1 MANLR
6 DIKNRIKSVKSTG
19 KITQAMKMVAAAKV
33 KKAENAAKESRP
45 YSKFLIKVF
54 AELTKSNKLM
64 DFENNKFDSAL
75 ENYPALLQKRETKN
89 IGILVLT
96 SDKGLAGAYNTN
108 IIKETLQT
116 VKDYKEQGLGV
127 KLFVVGLKGISSLKR
142 LFGTSGDVEIV
153 KNYAKI
159 PPLVEVEVAKMMAE
173 DLAQAYVDGK
183 IDEIEVIAT
192 EFKSML
198 SYKVGKFQLLPL
210 EIPSQ
215 EDTEHIINPE
225 MIFEPSIEEVLK
237 KLVPLYLANSVY
249 TALKEASASELAA
262 RMNAM
267 SNATKNAE
275 EMAKNL
281 SIMYNK
287 ARQYNITQEILEVVS
302 GANAIS

>member
-54 AELTKSNKLM
+54 AELVKSNGNMQFDEDK
-64 DFENNKFDSAL
+64 FETAL

-116 VKDYKEQGLGV
+116 VQTYKEQGIGV
-127 KLFVVGLKGISSLKR
+127 KLFVVGLKGIASLKKI
-142 LFGTSGDVEIV
+142 FPAGGDVEIV

-159 PPLVEVEVAKMMAE
+159 PPLVEVQVAKMMAE
-173 DLAQAYVDGK
+173 DLAKAYVDK
-183 IDEIEVIAT
+183 QIDEIEVITT

-210 EIPSQ
+210 EIPN
-215 EDTEHIINPE
+215 EEEAEHEINPE
-225 MIFEPSIEEVLK
+225 MIFEPSVEEVLK
-237 KLVPLYLANSVY
+237 RLVPLYLSNTVY

-267 SNATKNAE
+267 SNATQNAE
-275 EMAKNL
+275 EMAKSL

-287 ARQYNITQEILEVVS
+287 ARQYSITQEILEVVS

>member
-33 KKAENAAKESRP
+33 KKAEHAAKEARP
-45 YSKFLIKVF
+45 YEQFLVKIF
-54 AELTKSNKLM
+54 SELVKTSDNMPL
-64 DFENNKFDSAL
+64 DAGKFDKAL
-75 ENYPALLQKRETKN
+75 ENYPALLQRREVKTVGLFV
-89 IGILVLT
+89 IT

-108 IIKETLQT
+108 VIKETMQT
-116 VKDYKEQGLGV
+116 VHDYQEQGLGV
-127 KLFVVGLKGISSLKR
+127 KLFVVGLKGIASLKR
-142 LFGTSGDVEIV
+142 VFANESNVEVV

-159 PPLVEVEVAKMMAE
+159 PPLVEYEVAKMMAE
-173 DLAQAYVDGK
+173 DLAQAYVSGQ
-183 IDEIEVIAT
+183 IDEIEIIAT
-192 EFKSML
+192 QFKSML

-210 EIPSQ
+210 EFPKD
-215 EDTEHIINPE
+215 ENATVNPE
-225 MIFEPSIEEVLK
+225 MIFEPTKEEVLK
-237 KLVPLYLANSVY
+237 KLVPLYIGNTIY
-249 TALKEASASELAA
+249 TALKEAIASELAA

-275 EMAKNL
+275 EMARTL
-281 SIMYNK
+281 SIIYNK

>member
-33 KKAENAAKESRP
+33 KKAENAAKEARP
-45 YSKFLIKVF
+45 YEQFLIKVF
-54 AELTKSNKLM
+54 SELIKTGDNRGF
-64 DFENNKFDSAL
+64 DEGKFDSAL
-75 ENYPALLQKRETKN
+75 ENYPALLQKREIKTVGLFV
-89 IGILVLT
+89 IT

-108 IIKETLQT
+108 VIKETMQT
-116 VKDYKEQGLGV
+116 VHDYQEQGLGV
-127 KLFVVGLKGISSLKR
+127 KLFVVGLKGIASLKR
-142 LFGTSGDVEIV
+142 VFSNETDVEII

-173 DLAQAYVDGK
+173 DVAQAFVERK
-183 IDEIEVIAT
+183 IDKIEIIT
-192 EFKSML
+192 TQFKSML

-210 EIPSQ
+210 EFPKD
-215 EDTEHIINPE
+215 ECATVNPE
-225 MIFEPSIEEVLK
+225 MIFEPSKEDVLK
-237 KLVPLYLANSVY
+237 KLVPLYIGNSIY
-249 TALKEASASELAA
+249 TALKEAMASELAA

-275 EMAKNL
+275 EMAKTL
-281 SIMYNK
+281 SIVYNK

-302 GANAIS
+302 GADAIS

>member
-45 YSKFLIKVF
+45 YEKFLVKIFSELAKVYG
-54 AELTKSNKLM
+54 EIQ
-64 DFENNKFDSAL
+64 FDKGQYKTAL
-75 ENYPALLQKRETKN
+75 ENYPALLEKRNVKN
-89 IGILVLT
+89 VGLLVLT

-108 IIKETLQT
+108 IVKETLQT
-116 VKDYKEQGLGV
+116 IQNYKNAGIGV
-127 KLFVVGLKGISSLKR
+127 KLFIVGLKGIASLKR
-142 LFGTSGDVEIV
+142 IFSRDEETQIV

-173 DLAQAYVDGK
+173 DLAQAYVNQQ
-183 IDEIEVIAT
+183 IDEIEVIFT

-198 SYKVGKFQLLPL
+198 SYKVSKFQLLPL
-210 EIPSQ
+210 VIPNKSGVG
-215 EDTEHIINPE
+215 INPE
-225 MIFEPSIEEVLK
+225 MIFEPSQEEVLK
-237 KLVPLYLANSVY
+237 KLVPLYLANTVY

-281 SIMYNK
+281 SIVYNK